1 MRKFLLASHGRFA
14 EGIYD
19 SLEKIIGKQSNVST
33 FCAYIDDDFD
43 IKKQVKGIIDSKS
56 EEDELIIVSDIYG
69 GSINNEFMNYL
80 SIPNIYLVSGLNLPL
95 AIEMILSQEVDTEKM
110 INIAL
115 KTSKESI
122 KFCNPL
128 MDLPII
134 EDDEF

>member
-1 MRKFLLASHGRFA
+1 MRNFLLASHGRFA

-19 SLEKIIGKQSNVST
+19 SLKKIIGKQSNVFT
-33 FCAYIDDDFD
+33 FCAYVDDNFD
-43 IKKQVKGIIDSKS
+43 IKKQVKDIIDSKS
-56 EEDELIIVSDIYG
+56 EEEELIIITDIYG

-80 SIPNIYLVSGLNLPL
+80 SLSNIYLVAGLNLPL
-95 AIEMILSQEVDTEKM
+95 AIEMILSQEEDTEKM

-128 MDLPII
+128 LDSPGI
-134 EDDEF
+134 EVEEF